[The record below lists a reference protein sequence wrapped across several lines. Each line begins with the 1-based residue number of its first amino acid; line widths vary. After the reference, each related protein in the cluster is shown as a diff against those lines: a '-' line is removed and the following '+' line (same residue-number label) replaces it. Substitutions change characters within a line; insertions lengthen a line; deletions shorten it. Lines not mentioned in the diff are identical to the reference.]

1 MNTIH
6 KASNYAHEAVDKVAS
21 AATHATEAFDEKSER
36 LKKTEKRLIKDYT
49 NYTRD
54 NPITSLGIALA
65 AGFLISRVV
74 SGR

>member
-6 KASNYAHEAVDKVAS
+6 KASNYAHEAVDKAAS

-36 LKKTEKRLIKDYT
+36 LKKAEKRLIKDYT

-65 AGFLISRVV
+65 AGFLISRVL

>member
-21 AATHATEAFDEKSER
+21 AATHATEAFGQKSESV
-36 LKKTEKRLIKDYT
+36 KKAEKRLLKDYT

-65 AGFLISRVV
+65 AGFLISRVL

>member
-1 MNTIH
+1 MQTIH

-36 LKKTEKRLIKDYT
+36 LKKAEKRLIKDYT

-54 NPITSLGIALA
+54 NPITSLCIALA
-65 AGFLISRVV
+65 AGFLISRVL

>member
-36 LKKTEKRLIKDYT
+36 LKKAEKRLIKDYT

-65 AGFLISRVV
+65 AGFLISRVL